1 MTVEHRIDKVELIS
15 LFDIFTSEV
24 VDGQLD
30 KEVKS
35 YLHEL
40 IGNIADNKPMYMQ
53 KGNDFNLLVNDFIS
67 CFYFDDVNGGYTFEF
82 QGIEAS
88 GKTDIATRS

>member
-1 MTVEHRIDKVELIS
+1 MTVEHKIDKSELIT
-15 LFDIFTSEV
+15 LFDVFTSKV

-30 KEVKS
+30 EEVKN

-40 IGNIADNKPMYMQ
+40 IGNIAENKPTYMQ

-67 CFYFDDVNGGYTFEF
+67 CFYFDDVNGGYIFEF
-82 QGIEAS
+82 EDIEAS
-88 GKTDIATRS
+88 GKTIPVIR